1 MTNNQIHILLVEDN
15 PGDAALTRELLAG
28 AKGMALDVAW
38 VETLSEAIGRLSS
51 DGIDLVLLDLGLP
64 DCAGLETLRR
74 VHAAAP
80 GTVVVVLSGLS
91 DEETALRSVQEGA
104 QDYLI
109 KGQVDAGM
117 LALSIRYAL
126 GRGQSQ
132 EALRRAHADLES
144 RIRQRTA
151 DLLEAN
157 QALRESQHLLQSLLD
172 NLSTVI
178 FVKDLQGRYLLV
190 NPAYERL
197 FQLGRESI
205 IGKTDHE
212 LFSREVAD
220 AFRAFDWKALAARGV
235 VEVEESVPAAAGLR
249 TFLTIKAPL
258 SDAAGEPYALIGIA
272 ADITERKRLEEQ
284 LRHSQ
289 KMEAVGRLAGGIAHD
304 FNNLLGVIVG
314 YSELLGMALAG
325 QAEHLKLL
333 AQITRA
339 AEQAAA
345 LTRKLLTFS
354 RRQMTHHKL
363 LDLNVVLREL
373 ENMLCSVAG
382 ENIELVLQ
390 TSVKP
395 CLIRSERDQIEQ
407 AILNLV
413 LNARD
418 AMPHGGRLSLNV
430 TPVAVDEDF
439 ARLNQPLQ
447 PGPHVRLTVSDTG
460 CGMDAETQGH
470 IFEPFFTTKELGKG
484 TGLGLTTVYGT
495 VQQGGGAIVVESE
508 PGKGTSFHIYL
519 PRMKGETTGEQKSA
533 PTRSTR
539 GSETILVVE
548 DEDGI
553 RNLICEF
560 LRLGGYTVL
569 AARHG
574 REALA
579 VAAAHEGRIDL
590 MITDLVMPLMGGW
603 ELAQTMGTL
612 RPETRVLYMSGYS
625 DRSNTPLAEGLEFMD
640 KPFAP
645 EAMMQK
651 VRQMLDAPRVLT
663 LPA

>member
-1 MTNNQIHILLVEDN
+1 MANNQIHVLLVEDN
-15 PGDAALTRELLAG
+15 PGDAALIRGLLAG
-28 AKGMALDVAW
+28 AKGMSLDLAW
-38 VETLSEAIGRLSS
+38 VETLSEATRRLSS
-51 DGIDLVLLDLGLP
+51 NGIDLVLLDLNLP
-64 DCAGLETLRR
+64 DSSGSETLRR
-74 VHAAAP
+74 VHEAAP
-80 GTVVVVLSGLS
+80 GIVVVVLSGFS

-117 LALSIRYAL
+117 LVRSIRYAL

-132 EALRRAHADLES
+132 EALRRAHTELES
-144 RIRQRTA
+144 RIRKRTD
-151 DLLEAN
+151 DLLQAN

-178 FVKDLQGRYLLV
+178 FVKDLQGRYIMV

-197 FQLGRESI
+197 FGLGQESI
-205 IGKTDHE
+205 IGKTDLD
-212 LFSREVAD
+212 LFSKETAE
-220 AFRAFDWKALAARGV
+220 AFRAYDRQALDARAV
-235 VEVEESVPAAAGLR
+235 REVEELVPAAAGPR

-258 SDAAGEPYALIGIA
+258 SDAAGEPYAVIGIA

-289 KMEAVGRLAGGIAHD
+289 KMEAVGRLAGGISHD

-314 YSELLGMALAG
+314 YSELLGMSLAG
-325 QAEHLKLL
+325 KEEQLKLL

-339 AEQAAA
+339 AEQAAS

-373 ENMLCSVAG
+373 ENMLRSVVG
-382 ENIELVLQ
+382 ENVELVLETGEQ
-390 TSVKP
+390 P
-395 CLIRSERDQIEQ
+395 CLVRSERDQIEQ
-407 AILNLV
+407 AVLNLV

-418 AMPHGGRLSLNV
+418 AMPHGGRLTLAV
-430 TPVAVDEDF
+430 TAVAVDEDF
-439 ARLNQPLQ
+439 ARLNRPLQ
-447 PGPHVRLTVSDTG
+447 PGPHVRLTVRDTG
-460 CGMDAETQGH
+460 CGMDAEIQGH

-519 PRMKGETTGEQKSA
+519 PQTKGAPAGEKKTA
-533 PTRSTR
+533 PAGANR
-539 GSETILVVE
+539 GCETILVVE
-548 DEDGI
+548 DEDAI

-560 LRLGGYTVL
+560 LRLSGYTVL

-574 REALA
+574 REALT
-579 VAAAHEGRIDL
+579 VSAAHQGRIHL

-603 ELAQTMGTL
+603 ELAQAMGTS
-612 RPETRVLYMSGYS
+612 RPETKVLYISGYS
-625 DRSNTPLAEGLEFMD
+625 DRTNIPLSEGLDLMD
-640 KPFAP
+640 KPFTP
-645 EAMMQK
+645 EALLQK
-651 VRQMLDAPRVLT
+651 VRQMLDAPKVLT

>member
-1 MTNNQIHILLVEDN
+1 MANNQIHVLLVEDN
-15 PGDAALTRELLAG
+15 PGDAALIRGLLAG
-28 AKGMALDVAW
+28 AKGMSLDLAW
-38 VETLSEAIGRLSS
+38 VETLSEATRRLSS
-51 DGIDLVLLDLGLP
+51 NGIDLVLLDLNLP
-64 DCAGLETLRR
+64 DSSGSETLRR
-74 VHAAAP
+74 VHEAAP
-80 GTVVVVLSGLS
+80 GIVVVVLSGFS

-117 LALSIRYAL
+117 LVRSIRYAL

-132 EALRRAHADLES
+132 EALRRAHTELES
-144 RIRQRTA
+144 RIRKRTD
-151 DLLEAN
+151 DLLQAN

-178 FVKDLQGRYLLV
+178 FVKDLQGRYIMV

-197 FQLGRESI
+197 FGLGQESI
-205 IGKTDHE
+205 IGKTDLD
-212 LFSREVAD
+212 LFSKETAE
-220 AFRAFDWKALAARGV
+220 AFRAYDRQALDARAV
-235 VEVEESVPAAAGLR
+235 REVEELVPAAAGPR

-258 SDAAGEPYALIGIA
+258 SDAAGEPYAVIGIA

-289 KMEAVGRLAGGIAHD
+289 KMEAVGRLAGGISHD

-314 YSELLGMALAG
+314 YSELLGMSLAG
-325 QAEHLKLL
+325 KEEQLKLL

-339 AEQAAA
+339 AEQAAS

-373 ENMLCSVAG
+373 ENMLRSVVG
-382 ENIELVLQ
+382 ENVELVLETGEQ
-390 TSVKP
+390 P
-395 CLIRSERDQIEQ
+395 CLVRSERDQIEQ
-407 AILNLV
+407 AVLNLV

-418 AMPHGGRLSLNV
+418 AMPHGGRLTLAV
-430 TPVAVDEDF
+430 TAVVVDEDF
-439 ARLNQPLQ
+439 ARLNRPLQ
-447 PGPHVRLTVSDTG
+447 PGPHIRLTVRDTG
-460 CGMDAETQGH
+460 CGMDAEIQGH

-519 PRMKGETTGEQKSA
+519 PQTKGAPAGEKKTA
-533 PTRSTR
+533 PAGANR
-539 GSETILVVE
+539 GCETILVVE
-548 DEDGI
+548 DEDAI

-560 LRLGGYTVL
+560 LRLSGYTVL

-574 REALA
+574 REALT
-579 VAAAHEGRIDL
+579 VSAAHQGRIHL

-603 ELAQTMGTL
+603 ELAQAMGTS
-612 RPETRVLYMSGYS
+612 RPETKVLYISGYS
-625 DRSNTPLAEGLEFMD
+625 DRTNIPLSEGLDLMD
-640 KPFAP
+640 KPFTP
-645 EAMMQK
+645 EALLQK
-651 VRQMLDAPRVLT
+651 VRQMLDAPKVLT

>member
-1 MTNNQIHILLVEDN
+1 MANNQIHVLLVEDN
-15 PGDAALTRELLAG
+15 PGDAALIRGLLAG
-28 AKGMALDVAW
+28 AKGMSLDLAW
-38 VETLSEAIGRLSS
+38 VETLSEATRRLSS
-51 DGIDLVLLDLGLP
+51 NGIDLVLLDLNLP
-64 DCAGLETLRR
+64 DSSGSETLRR
-74 VHAAAP
+74 VHEAAP
-80 GTVVVVLSGLS
+80 GIVVVVLSGFS

-117 LALSIRYAL
+117 LVRSIRYAL

-132 EALRRAHADLES
+132 EALRRAHTELES
-144 RIRQRTA
+144 RIRKRTD
-151 DLLEAN
+151 DLLQAN

-178 FVKDLQGRYLLV
+178 FVKDLQGRYIMV

-197 FQLGRESI
+197 FGLGQESI
-205 IGKTDHE
+205 IGKTDLD
-212 LFSREVAD
+212 LFSKETAE
-220 AFRAFDWKALAARGV
+220 AFRAYDRQALDARAV
-235 VEVEESVPAAAGLR
+235 REVEELVPAAAGPR

-258 SDAAGEPYALIGIA
+258 SDAAGEPYAVIGIA

-284 LRHSQ
+284 VRHSQ
-289 KMEAVGRLAGGIAHD
+289 KMEAVGRLAGGISHD

-314 YSELLGMALAG
+314 YSELLGMSLAG
-325 QAEHLKLL
+325 KEEQLKLL

-339 AEQAAA
+339 AEQAAS

-373 ENMLCSVAG
+373 ENMLRSVVG
-382 ENIELVLQ
+382 ENVELVLETGEQ
-390 TSVKP
+390 P
-395 CLIRSERDQIEQ
+395 CLVRSERDQIEQ
-407 AILNLV
+407 AVLNLV

-418 AMPHGGRLSLNV
+418 AMPHGGRLTLAV
-430 TPVAVDEDF
+430 TAVVVDEDF
-439 ARLNQPLQ
+439 ARLNRPLQ
-447 PGPHVRLTVSDTG
+447 PGPHIRLTVRDTG
-460 CGMDAETQGH
+460 CGMDAEIQGH

-519 PRMKGETTGEQKSA
+519 PQTKGAPAGEKKTA
-533 PTRSTR
+533 PAGANR
-539 GSETILVVE
+539 GCETILVVE
-548 DEDGI
+548 DEDAI

-560 LRLGGYTVL
+560 LRLSGYTVL

-574 REALA
+574 REALT
-579 VAAAHEGRIDL
+579 VSAAHQGRIHL

-603 ELAQTMGTL
+603 ELAQAMGTS
-612 RPETRVLYMSGYS
+612 RPETKVLYISGYS
-625 DRSNTPLAEGLEFMD
+625 DRTNIPLSEGLDLMD
-640 KPFAP
+640 KPFTP
-645 EAMMQK
+645 EALLQK
-651 VRQMLDAPRVLT
+651 VRQMLDAPKVLT